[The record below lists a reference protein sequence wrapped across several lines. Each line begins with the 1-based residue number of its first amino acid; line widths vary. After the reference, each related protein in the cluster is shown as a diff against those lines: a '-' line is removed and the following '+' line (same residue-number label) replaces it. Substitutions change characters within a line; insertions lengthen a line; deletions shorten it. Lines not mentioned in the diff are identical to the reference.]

1 MKMDQDTL
9 AQIEVIKTIVFGN
22 IST

>member
-9 AQIEVIKTIVFGN
+9 AQIEVIKIIVFDN